1 MNAALDL
8 LRRGCL
14 VLALGGAVPLAVAQ
28 AATGQAERNA
38 IELRQGMTLESVQ
51 TLLGKP
57 ARTALK
63 HRNARP
69 DEQGSLEWTYTFGG
83 KYSRRVLQV
92 VFAANAPGQW
102 TVESWDWPGY

>member
-1 MNAALDL
+1 MNATIDL
-8 LRRGCL
+8 LLRGCL

-28 AATGQAERNA
+28 AAPAQAERNS
-38 IELRQGMTLESVQ
+38 IDLKQGMTLERVQ

-69 DEQGSLEWTYTFGG
+69 GEPGTLEWTYTFGG
-83 KYSRRVLQV
+83 KYSQRVLQV

-102 TVESWDWPGY
+102 AVESWDWPGY